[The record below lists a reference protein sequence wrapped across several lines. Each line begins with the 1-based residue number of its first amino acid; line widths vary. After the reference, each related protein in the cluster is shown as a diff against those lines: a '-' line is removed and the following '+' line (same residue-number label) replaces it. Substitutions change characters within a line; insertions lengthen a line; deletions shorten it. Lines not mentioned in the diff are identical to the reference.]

1 MSREDKTTRPANETT
16 ASSRANETDHVTYA
30 DIAQVTQPDVVRNG
44 VSNPSRHQEPVIY
57 SELKTE
63 NV

>member
-1 MSREDKTTRPANETT
+1 MSREDKTTIPANETT

-44 VSNPSRHQEPVIY
+44 VNNRSQPQDTVVY
-57 SELKTE
+57 STLKTE

>member
-1 MSREDKTTRPANETT
+1 MSREDKTTRPANDTT
-16 ASSRANETDHVTYA
+16 PSSRANENDHVTYA

-44 VSNPSRHQEPVIY
+44 VNNRSQPQDNVVY